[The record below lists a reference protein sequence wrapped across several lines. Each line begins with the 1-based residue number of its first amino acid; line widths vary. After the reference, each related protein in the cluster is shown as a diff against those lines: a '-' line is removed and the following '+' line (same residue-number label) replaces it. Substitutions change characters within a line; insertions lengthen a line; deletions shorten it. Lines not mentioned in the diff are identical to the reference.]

1 MLLTY
6 IIDSAIIKNIS
17 ELTKLFVYRPF
28 VFVTTGTLSGRA
40 ADKDGWAII
49 YADGHDLMSISNT
62 PSTATL
68 PNNTRLLA
76 VVSHQSGFVI
86 KLSNGFVT
94 GTHWKCSTTEHVDW
108 RTLNYN
114 DDAWKP
120 AIILNWLSWDGVHG
134 LEPAEL
140 ISAEAYSYFH
150 GVHCR
155 GWPSRYYTSD

>member
-17 ELTKLFVYRPF
+17 ELTKQFVYRPF

-40 ADKDGWAII
+40 AGKDGWAVIN
-49 YADGHDLMSISNT
+49 ADGHDLMKINNT

-76 VVSHQSGFVI
+76 VASHQSGFVI

-94 GTHWKCSTTEHVDW
+94 GTHWKCSTIDHVNW

-120 AIILNWLSWDGVHG
+120 AIILNWDGVHG

-140 ISAEAYSYFH
+140 ISAEAYSYVF
-150 GVHCR
+150 CR